1 MYRPRLVVG
10 FLGSLLVCGLSLI
23 WVGSGGYS
31 PPWHRRARQA
41 RSKARRASKRRP
53 LKPWEERL
61 LNSHHGS
68 MAPTRKEGPQKSK
81 GKGANAAED
90 SQKEALHFGYP
101 QPLVAA
107 LQAIAARST
116 AGLFKDPV
124 NVAADRTAQQLA
136 QSHANVLDRLGKRLS
151 GNARAKA
158 ALREAAT
165 AWIGKLGQHLMALS
179 ARLQNVA
186 ERLDSDQNEAI
197 AELQAATMNLGA
209 GAGDQVSQAL
219 GSLGPVWTTLQE
231 DEILRLASALRAF
244 SSVGMGA
251 SGSQAG
257 FVPLASSP
265 TGPLGTAMVEGSGL
279 GGFASSQAFVGPAA
293 LGSTS
298 STPARSSIS
307 AESMD
312 TSGADSAAKR
322 RWNQRGNRHPRPSK
336 SPRRELDLSAE
347 PWPKAATGL
356 TPERPSR
363 VAGLEDEELIPAI
376 STTQLTWKTAWFRVS
391 RQCWEQG
398 SAVVGQLA
406 ISECQEQALPLQH
419 LTSDPAAVITEGEAL
434 WTLLGQ
440 VVQQLEA
447 DSEVLQLVERLRVWL
462 GACREFPAAV
472 PQVRQGLLLL
482 AHATQGHLCS
492 IDAAGPS
499 TAQEWLYP
507 AELLGQDIPLTG
519 VLSATWDSLA
529 LRVLSTMPCP
539 LREVPDEPD
548 L

>member
-1 MYRPRLVVG
+1 MYRPGLVLG
-10 FLGSLLVCGLSLI
+10 FLGSLLILGLSLI
-23 WVGSGGYS
+23 WLGSGGHRGKKPFSTLAS
-31 PPWHRRARQA
+31 PCSTGTVQGPQGQQTPAA
-41 RSKARRASKRRP
+41 EALGSAPPELAS
-53 LKPWEERL
+53 RL
-61 LNSHHGS
+61 D
-68 MAPTRKEGPQKSK
+68 TRKDGPQKSK
-81 GKGANAAED
+81 GKRANTAED

-124 NVAADRTAQQLA
+124 TVAADRTAQQLA
-136 QSHANVLDRLGKRLS
+136 QSHANVLDRLGKRLA
-151 GNARAKA
+151 GNARAKT
-158 ALREAAT
+158 ALRDAAT
-165 AWIGKLGQHLMALS
+165 AWIGKLGQHLVALS

-197 AELQAATMNLGA
+197 AELQAATINLGA
-209 GAGDQVSQAL
+209 GAGDQISQAL
-219 GSLGPVWTTLQE
+219 GSLGPVWTAMQE
-231 DEILRLASALRAF
+231 GEILRLATALRAF
-244 SSVGMGA
+244 STVGPGA

-257 FVPLASSP
+257 FVPLASPS
-265 TGPLGTAMVEGSGL
+265 TGLP
-279 GGFASSQAFVGPAA
+279 SQAFAGPTA

-298 STPARSSIS
+298 STPARSSMS
-307 AESMD
+307 GESMD

-347 PWPKAATGL
+347 PWPKVATGL

-363 VAGLEDEELIPAI
+363 VAGLDDEELIPAV
-376 STTQLTWKTAWFRVS
+376 STTQLTWKTAWFRIS

-406 ISECQEQALPLQH
+406 LSECQEQALPLQH
-419 LTSDPAAVITEGEAL
+419 LTSDPAAAIAEGEAL

-440 VVQQLEA
+440 VVQQLES

-462 GACREFPAAV
+462 GACRECPAAV

-482 AHATQGHLCS
+482 AHATQGHLYS